1 MKDDNIGRLIVFNG
15 IFIGVIIGKKE
26 ELYPPHYYKIY
37 WFNTKPGCSN
47 WNIERFNNLLKEGWI
62 KFLG

>member
-15 IFIGVIIGKKE
+15 IFIGVITEIKE

-37 WFNTKPGCSN
+37 WLNGKSRWLN
-47 WNIERFNNLLKEGWI
+47 WNIERFNKSLKDGWI
-62 KFLG
+62 KFME